1 MKQKNYSSHLITF
14 IHRADMEPRNS
25 LSFSWMSGSL
35 HRIIGLG
42 FGSGL
47 SPIAPGTAG
56 TLLGWVLFS
65 IGYAALPNA
74 VLAIAITLGS
84 IYGLWVCGRCSKDL
98 HRPDDGAI
106 VWDEIIAF
114 WIVLIF
120 IMPTNIGIQALAFA
134 LFRFF
139 DAIKPGPIGMIDRH
153 FKSIDDDHNSSSIL
167 QILWR
172 GFGIM
177 VDDLAAAFFTL
188 LIIALIQRL
197 IPL

>member
-1 MKQKNYSSHLITF
+1 MNTAEDLNLATPTF
-14 IHRADMEPRNS
+14 RWVRQTASRTIA
-25 LSFSWMSGSL
+25 F
-35 HRIIGLG
+35 G

-56 TLLGWVLFS
+56 TLWAWAAFLVGEYFLSTEDFVWIIGGGALLGC
-65 IGYAALPNA
+65 
-74 VLAIAITLGS
+74 
-84 IYGLWVCGRCSKDL
+84 WVCGQVSEELGRKDF
-98 HRPDDGAI
+98 GGI

-114 WIVLIF
+114 WIVLIL
-120 IMPTNIGIQALAFA
+120 IMPSSIWMQLISFG

-139 DAIKPGPIGMIDRH
+139 DAVKPGPIGFIDRH
-153 FKSIDDDHNSSSIL
+153 FKKIEGNHHSQSSIL

-188 LIIALIQRL
+188 LAIALIQKM

>member
-1 MKQKNYSSHLITF
+1 MSISQDPNSVIPTF
-14 IHRADMEPRNS
+14 KWVRQTASRTIA
-25 LSFSWMSGSL
+25 F
-35 HRIIGLG
+35 G

-47 SPIAPGTAG
+47 SPVAPGTVG
-56 TLLGWVLFS
+56 TLWAWAAFLVGEYFLSTEDFLWIISGGILLGC
-65 IGYAALPNA
+65 
-74 VLAIAITLGS
+74 
-84 IYGLWVCGRCSKDL
+84 WVCGHVSEELGKKDF
-98 HRPDDGAI
+98 GGI

-120 IMPTNIGIQALAFA
+120 IMPTNIWMQAMAFG

-139 DAIKPGPIGMIDRH
+139 DAVKPGPIGMIDRH
-153 FKSIDDDHNSSSIL
+153 FKNMGDDHPPSSIL
-167 QILWR
+167 QIIWR

-188 LIIALIQRL
+188 LVIALIQKT